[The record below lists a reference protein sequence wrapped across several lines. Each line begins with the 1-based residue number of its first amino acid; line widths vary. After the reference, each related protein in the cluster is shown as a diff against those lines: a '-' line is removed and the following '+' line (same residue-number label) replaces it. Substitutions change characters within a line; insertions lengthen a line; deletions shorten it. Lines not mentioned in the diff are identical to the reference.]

1 MINWNW
7 ELLAEHDSLLEGPVW
22 TGESLIYN
30 ECYDN
35 KTYEYNFIDHTI
47 KLFRDNT
54 YEANG
59 MQFDRS
65 GDLWVCEGGNH
76 SIAKINYKTKSRKII
91 VESYNSKN
99 LNWPNDLAI
108 TSDNK
113 IYFSDPNYTQNKKN
127 NQPGENVYLITSN
140 FGGLWNI
147 DPVTFDTKK
156 PNGVLLSLD
165 QKTLF
170 VAESPYDEKYNRELR
185 SYEILS
191 NGLLGKYKILH
202 DFGIG
207 RGIDGMTLTSN
218 NLIVATAGFYSSGP
232 GPLIY
237 IFDTKGRVLETH
249 EVPSDMPTNCTFGG
263 KNLDTLFVTC
273 GTGKLYK
280 VENTALTG
288 HLIYPKKSY

>member
-7 ELLAEHDSLLEGPVW
+7 ELLAEHNSLLEGPVW

-30 ECYDN
+30 ECYKN
-35 KTYEYNFIDHTI
+35 KTYEYNFTDNNI

-59 MQFDRS
+59 MQFDRN

-76 SIAKINYKTKSRKII
+76 SIAKINYKTKSREVI
-91 VESYNSKN
+91 VENHNAKN
-99 LNWPNDLAI
+99 LNWPNDVAI
-108 TSDNK
+108 SSDNK
-113 IYFSDPNYTQNKKN
+113 IYFSDPNYTKNKKN
-127 NQPGENVYLITSN
+127 NQPGEYVYLITSN

-147 DPVTFDTKK
+147 DPVTLDTKK

-191 NGLLGKYKILH
+191 NGLLGDYKILH

-207 RGIDGMTLTSN
+207 RGVDGMTLTSN
-218 NLIVATAGFYSSGP
+218 NLIVATAGFYSAGP

-237 IFDTKGRVLETH
+237 IFDKNGRVLETH
-249 EVPSDMPTNCTFGG
+249 EVPSDMPTNCTFGWE
-263 KNLDTLFVTC
+263 NLDTLFVTF

>member
-1 MINWNW
+1 MT
-7 ELLAEHDSLLEGPVW
+7 L
-22 TGESLIYN
+22 
-30 ECYDN
+30 
-35 KTYEYNFIDHTI
+35 
-47 KLFRDNT
+47 
-54 YEANG
+54 
-59 MQFDRS
+59 
-65 GDLWVCEGGNH
+65 
-76 SIAKINYKTKSRKII
+76 
-91 VESYNSKN
+91 
-99 LNWPNDLAI
+99 
-108 TSDNK
+108 
-113 IYFSDPNYTQNKKN
+113 
-127 NQPGENVYLITSN
+127 
-140 FGGLWNI
+140 
-147 DPVTFDTKK
+147 DTKK

-191 NGLLGKYKILH
+191 NGLLGDYKILH

-207 RGIDGMTLTSN
+207 RGVDGMTLTSN
-218 NLIVATAGFYSSGP
+218 NLIIATAGFYSAGP

-237 IFDTKGRVLETH
+237 IFDKNGRVLETH

-263 KNLDTLFVTC
+263 RNLDTLFVTF